1 MTDCLRG
8 VRWTA
13 TRPVERIVN
22 PLRGVGGRRVAVLSA
37 RSAPRDTA
45 QPWVLRDIEGRARG
59 WFATVFVLLAPV
71 IATAQESRSAQLA
84 SELVKLL
91 DSMKLDSV
99 AAKLEGDQYVGA
111 LYFAGSQLLVVKAR
125 YIVPER
131 MDVQLAQKNY
141 RDVYIDLNSAS
152 VPASKVLIADL
163 GANGLFA
170 RRRENQ
176 FDTADVGGK
185 SYSFDG
191 DWGKAKISEQE
202 YTKAFQT
209 SDAEYIRILE
219 ALVAQLKKTS

>member
-1 MTDCLRG
+1 
-8 VRWTA
+8 VRFL
-13 TRPVERIVN
+13 IVVS
-22 PLRGVGGRRVAVLSA
+22 L
-37 RSAPRDTA
+37 
-45 QPWVLRDIEGRARG
+45 
-59 WFATVFVLLAPV
+59 LLAPAPA
-71 IATAQESRSAQLA
+71 IAQESKSAQLA

-91 DSMKLDSV
+91 DSMKLDSA
-99 AAKLEGDQYVGA
+99 AAKLDKDEYAGA

-131 MDVQLAQKNY
+131 MDAQLAQKNY

-176 FDTADVGGK
+176 FDTADLGGK

-191 DWGKAKISEQE
+191 DWGRAKISEQD

-209 SDAEYIRILE
+209 SDTEYIRILE

>member
-1 MTDCLRG
+1 MTVFSRG
-8 VRWTA
+8 VRCLA
-13 TRPVERIVN
+13 G
-22 PLRGVGGRRVAVLSA
+22 L
-37 RSAPRDTA
+37 
-45 QPWVLRDIEGRARG
+45 
-59 WFATVFVLLAPV
+59 VLLVPV
-71 IATAQESRSAQLA
+71 IASAQESKSAQLA
-84 SELVKLL
+84 TELVKLL
-91 DSMKLDSV
+91 DSLKIDSV
-99 AAKLEGDQYVGA
+99 AVRLDGDQYAGA

-131 MDVQLAQKNY
+131 MDAQLAQKNY

-152 VPASKVLIADL
+152 VPTTKVLIADL
-163 GANGLFA
+163 GANGLYA

-191 DWGKAKISEQE
+191 DWGKAKISEDE

-209 SDAEYIRILE
+209 SEGEYLKILE

>member
-1 MTDCLRG
+1 MSVSL
-8 VRWTA
+8 
-13 TRPVERIVN
+13 
-22 PLRGVGGRRVAVLSA
+22 RRVRYLAIAL
-37 RSAPRDTA
+37 
-45 QPWVLRDIEGRARG
+45 
-59 WFATVFVLLAPV
+59 VLLGPMLA
-71 IATAQESRSAQLA
+71 AAQESKSAQLA
-84 SELVKLL
+84 GELVKLL
-91 DSMKLDSV
+91 DSLKLDSV
-99 AAKLEGDQYVGA
+99 AAKLAGDEYVGA
-111 LYFAGSQLLVVKAR
+111 LYFSGSQLLVVKAR

-152 VPASKVLIADL
+152 VPNSKVLISDL

-185 SYSFDG
+185 SYAFDG

-209 SDAEYIRILE
+209 TEGEYIRILD

>member
-1 MTDCLRG
+1 MTDFVRG
-8 VRWTA
+8 VRCF
-13 TRPVERIVN
+13 IV
-22 PLRGVGGRRVAVLSA
+22 AA
-37 RSAPRDTA
+37 
-45 QPWVLRDIEGRARG
+45 
-59 WFATVFVLLAPV
+59 VLLAPAPA
-71 IATAQESRSAQLA
+71 IAQESRSTQLA

-91 DSMKLDSV
+91 DSMKLDSA
-99 AAKLEGDQYVGA
+99 AAKLDKDEYAGA

-176 FDTADVGGK
+176 FDTADLAGK

-202 YTKAFQT
+202 YAKAFQT
-209 SDAEYIRILE
+209 SDTEYIRILE

>member
-1 MTDCLRG
+1 MTDFVRG
-8 VRWTA
+8 VRF
-13 TRPVERIVN
+13 VIVAS
-22 PLRGVGGRRVAVLSA
+22 L
-37 RSAPRDTA
+37 
-45 QPWVLRDIEGRARG
+45 
-59 WFATVFVLLAPV
+59 LLAPAST
-71 IATAQESRSAQLA
+71 IAQESRSAQLA

-91 DSMKLDSV
+91 DSMKLDSA
-99 AAKLEGDQYVGA
+99 AAKLDKDEYAGA
-111 LYFAGSQLLVVKAR
+111 LYFAGTQLLVVKAR

-131 MDVQLAQKNY
+131 MDAQLAQKNY

-176 FDTADVGGK
+176 FDTADLAGK

-191 DWGKAKISEQE
+191 DWGRAKISEQD

-209 SDAEYIRILE
+209 SDTEYIRILE

>member
-1 MTDCLRG
+1 MTDSSRG
-8 VRWTA
+8 VRC
-13 TRPVERIVN
+13 
-22 PLRGVGGRRVAVLSA
+22 LAV
-37 RSAPRDTA
+37 
-45 QPWVLRDIEGRARG
+45 V
-59 WFATVFVLLAPV
+59 VLLLVPV
-71 IATAQESRSAQLA
+71 IANAQESRSAQLA
-84 SELVKLL
+84 IELAKLL
-91 DSMKLDSV
+91 DTLKIDSV
-99 AAKLEGDQYVGA
+99 AARLDGDQYAGA
-111 LYFAGSQLLVVKAR
+111 LYFPGSQLLVVKAR

-152 VPASKVLIADL
+152 VPASKVLISDL
-163 GANGLFA
+163 GANGLYA

-191 DWGKAKISEQE
+191 DWGKAKISEDE

-209 SDAEYIRILE
+209 SEGEYLKILE